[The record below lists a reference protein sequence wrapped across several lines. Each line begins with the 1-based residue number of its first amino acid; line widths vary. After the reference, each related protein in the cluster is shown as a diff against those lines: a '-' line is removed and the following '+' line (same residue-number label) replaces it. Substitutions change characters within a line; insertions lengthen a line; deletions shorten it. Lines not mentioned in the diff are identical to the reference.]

1 MPGQA
6 VDSGQLV
13 PGRTGAVPRELSGAL
28 QPSDSIRVLGFR
40 KQLWPSL
47 SSLLCPLLAPAL
59 GFQIHQDLLG
69 SGTPASEGR
78 EAVG

>member
-6 VDSGQLV
+6 VDPGQLV
-13 PGRTGAVPRELSGAL
+13 PGRMGAVPRALPGAL
-28 QPSDSIRVLGFR
+28 QPSGSIRVLGFR
-40 KQLWPSL
+40 KQLWPL

-59 GFQIHQDLLG
+59 HFQIHQDLLG
-69 SGTPASEGR
+69 SGTPAREGR